1 MILYGDGAVKYSW
14 CRILFNAFPSPTPTP
29 TPTPA
34 NSYAHT
40 PLCPCRHR
48 LQVPSP
54 SVSASASALLL
65 LLLLATLMHHH
76 TLLLKRS
83 SRRFTINPPQINRQS
98 PTPVPIVAHSIPLS
112 PNSRLASPP
121 PLLLTH
127 YIDCRL
133 HSWCCRSEK
142 S

>member
-14 CRILFNAFPSPTPTP
+14 CRILFNAFPNPTPTP

-34 NSYAHT
+34 NSHAHT

-54 SVSASASALLL
+54 SAAASVSASASACNFD
-65 LLLLATLMHHH
+65 AVHQK
-76 TLLLKRS
+76 LLLKRS
-83 SRRFTINPPQINRQS
+83 PRRFTINPPQINRQS
-98 PTPVPIVAHSIPLS
+98 PTVPIVAHSIPLS

-133 HSWCCRSEK
+133 HS
-142 S
+142 